1 VTDRSAVELPTPLDT
16 PLTRWEVARK
26 LVHMGVG
33 GLAFSLRFL
42 GPLWGAVVAAAAVGF
57 NLMLLPRIGGRRL
70 YRSAEAERGR
80 SLGILLYPLA
90 VLLLILAFHRRLEV
104 AAAAWGILAFGD
116 GMASLVGMSL
126 GRSKLPWNPD
136 KSWAGTAAYVVFGA
150 LAAWTLLL
158 WTAPGVYGAGFALAA
173 AAAAALVAAALE
185 SLPQGLDDNLGV
197 PMVAGLL
204 LLCLVLS
211 DGGWWVVGTAAFLAG
226 LGIGAAVNAAL
237 AAAGWLART
246 VNLSGAIA
254 GWAVGTAIWAFLGWR
269 GYLLLLGFFVLGSA
283 ATKLGYRR
291 KAERRLAQEEGGRRG
306 ARHALANA
314 GVAVACAVFAVTT
327 TYDLLFALAFAAAFA
342 TAASDTAGSEIGQ
355 LWGRR
360 TYLATTFR
368 PVPPGTGGA
377 VSVEGTLAGIAA
389 SLAIGGLGAAVGL
402 FPWLGVA
409 VVAVAAFAGTTLESV
424 LGATVERRGLLD
436 NEAMNF
442 LNTLAGA
449 LVAAALSPLVA

>member
-1 VTDRSAVELPTPLDT
+1 
-16 PLTRWEVARK
+16 
-26 LVHMGVG
+26 
-33 GLAFSLRFL
+33 
-42 GPLWGAVVAAAAVGF
+42 
-57 NLMLLPRIGGRRL
+57 
-70 YRSAEAERGR
+70 
-80 SLGILLYPLA
+80 
-90 VLLLILAFHRRLEV
+90 
-104 AAAAWGILAFGD
+104 
-116 GMASLVGMSL
+116 
-126 GRSKLPWNPD
+126 
-136 KSWAGTAAYVVFGA
+136 
-150 LAAWTLLL
+150 
-158 WTAPGVYGAGFALAA
+158 
-173 AAAAALVAAALE
+173 
-185 SLPQGLDDNLGV
+185 
-197 PMVAGLL
+197 MVAGLL

-211 DGGWWVVGTAAFLAG
+211 DGGWWVVGTPAFLAG
-226 LGIGAAVNAAL
+226 LAIGAAVNAAL